1 MEYKDIY
8 GEIERS
14 RNFFYHYKMYQKDI
28 DAVNHIVYF
37 LTQSLCFYFCHNQQ
51 CVLQILS
58 RFKRNYV
65 SQEIKITELDDIGI
79 GLYLYYGQSDDG
91 QLYQEWQNL
100 SQ

>member
-1 MEYKDIY
+1 MYNR
-8 GEIERS
+8 ER
-14 RNFFYHYKMYQKDI
+14 K
-28 DAVNHIVYF
+28 
-37 LTQSLCFYFCHNQQ
+37 
-51 CVLQILS
+51 